1 MSLRHLRTL
10 IAVSEHGSFAAAADA
25 IWLTQSAVSQQM
37 KALEEELGIVVFDR
51 HKRPPQLNQ
60 QGKALI
66 QRARQLVYLY
76 DGLKDL
82 KNGAGDLE
90 GLLEIGAV
98 PTSLTGIIPRAL
110 VALRAVQPSLQVRV
124 VSGLS
129 ADLLARVERGDL
141 DAAVVSEPR
150 SAPGTLDW
158 RPIVDEP
165 LIVVAPAT
173 ETLNDY
179 REILQSRAF
188 IRFNRSA
195 WVGQTIQTA
204 LQDMGI
210 NVQETMELDSLEAIC
225 QMVRHGLGV
234 SIVPMRCVED
244 NTMMDLKTL
253 PLGKPPRLRTLGLLE
268 RHEHLKTGLTTAM
281 LRELQKVSGTIP
293 PDSDTAQA
301 AHQTVPAERID
312 DSDD

>member
-10 IAVSEHGSFAAAADA
+10 IAVSEHGSFAAAAEA
-25 IWLTQSAVSQQM
+25 VWLTQSAVSQQM
-37 KALEEELGIVVFDR
+37 KALEDELGMLLFDR
-51 HKRPPQLNQ
+51 NKRPPQLNA

-82 KNGAGDLE
+82 GTGDGHLE

-98 PTSLTGIIPRAL
+98 PTTLTGIVPRAL
-110 VALRAVQPSLQVRV
+110 GALRAVQPSLQVRV

-129 ADLLARVERGDL
+129 ADLLARVDRGDL
-141 DAAVVSEPR
+141 DAAVVSEPKP
-150 SAPGTLDW
+150 APRGLSW
-158 RPIVDEP
+158 SHVADEA
-165 LIVVAPAT
+165 LMVVAPAS
-173 ETLNDY
+173 ETLDDY
-179 REILQSRAF
+179 RRILESRPF

-195 WVGQTIQTA
+195 WVGHTIQTA

-210 NVQETMELDSLEAIC
+210 EVQETMELDSLEAIW

-244 NTMMDLKTL
+244 NIVTDLKTV
-253 PLGKPPRLRTLGLLE
+253 PFGSPPRIRTLGLIE
-268 RHEHLKTGLTTAM
+268 RQEHLKTGLTAAL
-281 LRELQKVSGTIP
+281 LRELRVVSGTLPEPSATDLIAR
-293 PDSDTAQA
+293 TG
-301 AHQTVPAERID
+301 
-312 DSDD
+312 

>member
-10 IAVSEHGSFAAAADA
+10 IAVSEHGSFAAAAEA
-25 IWLTQSAVSQQM
+25 VWLTQSAVSQQM
-37 KALEEELGIVVFDR
+37 KALEEELGIVLFDR
-51 HKRPPQLNQ
+51 NKRPPQLNH

-82 KNGAGDLE
+82 GSGAGDLE

-98 PTSLTGIIPRAL
+98 PTTLTGIVPRAL
-110 VALRAVQPSLQVRV
+110 GALRAAQPSLQVRV

-129 ADLLARVERGDL
+129 ADLLARVDRGDL
-141 DAAVVSEPR
+141 DAAVVSEPKPVPR
-150 SAPGTLDW
+150 TLNW
-158 RPIVDEP
+158 SPVADEP
-165 LIVVAPAT
+165 LMVVAPAT
-173 ETLNDY
+173 ETLDDY
-179 REILQSRAF
+179 RAILESRSF

-210 NVQETMELDSLEAIC
+210 EVQETMELDSLEAIW

-244 NTMMDLKTL
+244 NAAMDLKTV
-253 PLGKPPRLRTLGLLE
+253 PFGDPPRRRTLGLLE
-268 RHEHLKTGLTTAM
+268 RQEHLKTGLTAAL
-281 LRELQKVSGTIP
+281 LRELQSVSGTLPRSPAPRVI
-293 PDSDTAQA
+293 SA
-301 AHQTVPAERID
+301 AG
-312 DSDD
+312 